1 MPGYLLYPS
10 TGWHCSVF
18 FCVFSMLKQKGSII
32 EYILILLRALSS
44 LDQWVGTLSSIKM
57 AWVWIQIFQIV
68 SWTLVKTH
76 CKCWAQSGTE
86 YKGCWSDLFK
96 TGKKKK
102 NKLMKDCHQRHSP
115 LSALLK
121 ITVSVFCLSQVK
133 ESALDLRGWAAPL
146 PRSGR
151 WISWPMGGHAGR
163 RNGSMAS
170 LRAAEVGGGAQQ
182 GRDTPTLQE

>member
-1 MPGYLLYPS
+1 
-10 TGWHCSVF
+10 
-18 FCVFSMLKQKGSII
+18 MLKQKGSII
-32 EYILILLRALSS
+32 EYILILLKALSS
-44 LDQWVGTLSSIKM
+44 LDQWMGTLSSIKM

-76 CKCWAQSGTE
+76 CKCWAQRGTE

-96 TGKKKK
+96 TGKKKTK
-102 NKLMKDCHQRHSP
+102 TNWWKIVTKDTVPS
-115 LSALLK
+115 LLCWK
-121 ITVSVFCLSQVK
+121 TVSVFCLSQVK